1 MSKPRYLTKSR
12 FKIALECPAKLY
24 YTGKNEYANT
34 MSTDEFLKALAEG
47 GYQVGELAKYYHPGG
62 ILIDEIAHRAALD
75 RTEELLKAD
84 DVTLFE
90 PAFLYKDCFI
100 RVDVLEKTDSR
111 FNLIEVKAKSFRF
124 EDEFY
129 NKSGGIDSSW
139 KPYLW
144 DVAFQTWVMQQI
156 YPDCEVHPYLMLAD
170 KNKTTTVDNLNQ
182 KFRIRKNE
190 RGRTEVFVDPDITL
204 EELGEQVLSKVDVSH
219 AVEMILSDQTASGKN
234 PREDQML
241 AFEDKVRQFSE
252 YYKLDE
258 RYPVVIGK
266 HCKNCE
272 FKNSKE
278 TDKLSGFEECWAKEL
293 GGEFDPRE
301 PHVFDV
307 WNYRKSGKLINDG
320 IYSIDALYA
329 SGGHF
334 KDLNSRQQLQVSKTA
349 QRDDAEWVSDKLADV
364 MDEWQFPLHFFD
376 FETSMVAVPFY
387 KGFRP
392 YEQIAFQFS
401 HHTVYD
407 DGKMKHEEWIC
418 AEPGVFPN
426 FEFVKALKLQ
436 LENDEGTIFRY
447 AHHENTVL
455 RQVQKQME
463 DHDSEEY
470 GEWIEWIDTITQ
482 WKDDEKNEYAGIRNM
497 VDLWTVLKK
506 HYYHPLMRGSNSIK
520 AVLPAIFQTSGVIK
534 QKYTKPLDY
543 GINLKGMTLWQKDS
557 ETGIVQDPY
566 KLLPDKF
573 QDLDL
578 NIDELVLQDGQI
590 SDGAAAAIAFAK
602 MQFTEMSETERDALR
617 KALLQYCELDTLAM
631 VMIWEHWK
639 DELSSK

>member
-12 FKIALECPAKLY
+12 FKVALECPAKLY
-24 YTGKNEYANT
+24 YTSKNEYANT

-62 ILIDEIAHRAALD
+62 IQIDEIAHRAALD
-75 RTEELLKAD
+75 RTEELLEAEN
-84 DVTLFE
+84 VTLVE
-90 PAFLYKDCFI
+90 PAFLHNDCFI
-100 RVDVLEKTDSR
+100 RVDVLEKKDKR
-111 FNLIEVKAKSFRF
+111 FSLIEVKAKSFRS

-139 KPYLW
+139 KLYLW
-144 DVAFQTWVMQQI
+144 DVAFQTWVMRQI
-156 YPDCEVHPYLMLAD
+156 YPNCEVHPYLMLAD
-170 KNKTTTVDNLNQ
+170 KNKTTTIDNLNQ

-190 RGRTEVFVDPDITL
+190 RGRTEVYVDPDLTL
-204 EELGEQVLSKVDVSH
+204 EELGEPILSKVDVSH
-219 AVEMILSDQTASGKN
+219 AVEMILSDRTEPGKN

-241 AFEDKVRQFSE
+241 GFEERVRQFSE

-258 RYPVVIGK
+258 RYPVGIGLQ
-266 HCKNCE
+266 CKNCE
-272 FKNSKE
+272 FKNTKE
-278 TDKLSGFEECWAKEL
+278 PDKLSGFEECWENEL
-293 GGEFDPRE
+293 GGQFDPE
-301 PHVFDV
+301 AYHVFDV
-307 WNYRKSGKLINDG
+307 WNYRKSGKLIEDG
-320 IYSIDALYA
+320 IYSIESLYA
-329 SGGHF
+329 SNDHF
-334 KDLNSRQQLQVSKTA
+334 KDLNKRQQLQVFKTA
-349 QRDDAEWVSDKLADV
+349 EGDNSEWVSDKLSEV
-364 MDEWQFPLHFFD
+364 MTEWQYPLHFID

-401 HHTVYD
+401 HHTVHE
-407 DGKMKHEEWIC
+407 DGTMKHEEWIC

-463 DHDSEEY
+463 DQDSDAY

-482 WKDDEKNEYAGIRNM
+482 WKDDEKNEYAGSRNM

-520 AVLPAIFQTSGVIK
+520 AVLPAIFQTSKAIK
-534 QKYTKPLDY
+534 DKYIKPLDC

-557 ETGIVQDPY
+557 ETGLVQDPY

-578 NIDELVLQDGQI
+578 KIDELVLEDGQI

-602 MQFTEMSETERDALR
+602 MQFTEMTETEREALR
-617 KALLQYCELDTLAM
+617 KALLQYCELDTFAM
-631 VMIWEHWK
+631 VMIWEHW
-639 DELSSK
+639 DSKLYK